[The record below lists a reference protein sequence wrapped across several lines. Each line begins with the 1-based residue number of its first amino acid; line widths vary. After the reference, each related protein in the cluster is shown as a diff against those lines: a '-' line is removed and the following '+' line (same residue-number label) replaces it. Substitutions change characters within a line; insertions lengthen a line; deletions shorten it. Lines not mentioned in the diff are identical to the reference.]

1 MKHLNSCNQMTSLKL
16 VDRKEKFFY
25 FKKAIKI
32 NTLVQL
38 TQFIEQ
44 PPKPGLRHP
53 YETLSKHNLSAG
65 LQFKDLLSSMF
76 TLPKPGAEDDDEE
89 EDDELFGKGKR

>member
-25 FKKAIKI
+25 FRKAIKI
-32 NTLVQL
+32 NTQAQL
-38 TQFIEQ
+38 KQFIEQ

-53 YETLSKHNLSAG
+53 YETFRPIDIIIYFLILAKN
-65 LQFKDLLSSMF
+65 
-76 TLPKPGAEDDDEE
+76 
-89 EDDELFGKGKR
+89 